1 MDLIK
6 IEDIQNLKE
15 GDAYFINVDEERRP
29 QILEALKNL
38 NTEEATDGDVVAEQ
52 VTIPSCGPELCNP
65 LVPFCITVTIPSLPG
80 GVTVTSN
87 FNFAFDSSCVQCV
100 IEPCLLP
107 NATVANPCPGQ
118 PAISGCEV
126 AVNRVRAVGCIRGFL
141 NNLFIPTCGGGASFA
156 TNDETFCV
164 NNVICFTCSET
175 PCPDFCNDIG
185 IAFTSVTFSSTPCG
199 NPTFSVTGNFVLPSC
214 V

>member
-38 NTEEATDGDVVAEQ
+38 NAEEATDGDVIAEQ
-52 VTIPSCGPELCNP
+52 VTIPSCGPEICNP
-65 LVPFCITVTIPSLPG
+65 LVPFCITASRPNLPG
-80 GVTVTSN
+80 GLTAGG
-87 FNFAFDSSCVQCV
+87 FFFAFDSSCVQCV

-107 NATVANPCPGQ
+107 NAIVENPCLGEP
-118 PAISGCEV
+118 PITGCEV

-141 NNLFIPTCGGGASFA
+141 SPIFIPSCGGGFGVA
-156 TNDETFCV
+156 NNEETFCV
-164 NNVICFTCSET
+164 NNVICFTCNEN
-175 PCPDFCNDIG
+175 PCPDFCNTIG
-185 IAFTSVTFSSTPCG
+185 VVFTAIIESGSPCG
-199 NPTFSVTGNFVLPSC
+199 NSQLSVVGNFVLPSC